1 MFNPRTSTPPAWLA
15 RLWQWGGVTAAVM
28 TVGLA
33 AMAWIVVDTG
43 LETADRSMAVTGE
56 GLTAM
61 RETLEV
67 VDGTLLVVIESSER
81 LGGSIEE
88 MGTTVEEVAAVVDET
103 SDLLTIGL
111 PADIGAIRT
120 ALDGLVD
127 TANVVDGV
135 LGALSFVGVPYNPEV
150 PMDEALVEVDQ
161 RIADLAPRLR
171 AQGERLAAVAV
182 GVEEFGLTTA
192 GLGED
197 LQALRGH
204 IEDSRGLLG
213 GYQESIDRALDS
225 VVTGQSDLRGARFW
239 ARAMIVA
246 GALLA
251 MLVSSAVWWLGRSHL
266 PVDESSF
273 RTGEWG
279 T

>member
-1 MFNPRTSTPPAWLA
+1 
-15 RLWQWGGVTAAVM
+15 M

-33 AMAWIVVDTG
+33 TVAWVVVDTG
-43 LETADRSMAVTGE
+43 LETADRSLSVTGD

-61 RETLEV
+61 SET
-67 VDGTLLVVIESSER
+67 VDIVDSTLLVVIDSSER

-103 SDLLTIGL
+103 SDLLTVGL
-111 PADIGAIRT
+111 PSDIAAIRA

-150 PMDEALVEVDQ
+150 PMDEALVEVDE

-171 AQGERLAAVAV
+171 AQGERLAEVAI
-182 GVEEFGLTTA
+182 GVEEFGTTTA
-192 GLGED
+192 DLGED
-197 LQALRGH
+197 LRALRGH

-213 GYQESIDRALDS
+213 EYQDSIDEALDS
-225 VVTGQSDLRGARFW
+225 VGTGQSDLGPARFW
-239 ARAMIVA
+239 ARAMIVG

-251 MLVSSAVWWLGRSHL
+251 LLVSSAVWWLGRSHL
-266 PVDESSF
+266 PVDELSS
-273 RTGEWG
+273 RPGG
-279 T
+279 